1 MLDDPVLLLVESQ
14 ISHKLILQLLDDMI
28 PL

>member
-28 PL
+28 TL

>member
-14 ISHKLILQLLDDMI
+14 ISHMLILQLLDDMI
-28 PL
+28 TL